1 MIAFK
6 NRTVTSDQGLSQ
18 SCGVRMGQQETGE
31 KRGEVQGRECRKL
44 VMLLSVTYHG
54 QHALPT

>member
-1 MIAFK
+1 MKAIRRENQLVNA
-6 NRTVTSDQGLSQ
+6 V

-31 KRGEVQGRECRKL
+31 KRGEVQGRECSKL
-44 VMLLSVTYHG
+44 VMLLSVAYHG